1 MGELLQIRVMAWTWR
16 PEDVEETW
24 GGLYTLA
31 WPTPPPPP
39 STPPVTST
47 APATKRGVLEMVEAL
62 DEQSRFGSW
71 SKETEQILKP
81 GLKKV
86 LTIKVL
92 LEKALGDWNPSLAEK
107 RSNELEDALTELDDK
122 ASDLKNKG
130 LLNK

>member
-1 MGELLQIRVMAWTWR
+1 MGELLQIRVTAWTWR

-24 GGLYTLA
+24 LGLYTLA
-31 WPTPPPPP
+31 WPAPPPPP
-39 STPPVTST
+39 STPPVTTS
-47 APATKRGVLEMVEAL
+47 APTPKRGVLEMVEAL

-71 SKETEQILKP
+71 SKETEQILES

-86 LTIKVL
+86 LTIKAL

-122 ASDLKNKG
+122 ATDLKNKG
-130 LLNK
+130 LLFK